1 MIPTRTVEL
10 SMKSGQIASVEISAQ
25 LVEKV
30 REAFNIENI
39 NGVTDA
45 HIKYFL
51 IASMKNAAGDSND

>member
-1 MIPTRTVEL
+1 
-10 SMKSGQIASVEISAQ
+10 MKSGQIASVEISAQ

-39 NGVTDA
+39 SGVTDA

-51 IASMKNAAGDSND
+51 IASMKNATGDSND